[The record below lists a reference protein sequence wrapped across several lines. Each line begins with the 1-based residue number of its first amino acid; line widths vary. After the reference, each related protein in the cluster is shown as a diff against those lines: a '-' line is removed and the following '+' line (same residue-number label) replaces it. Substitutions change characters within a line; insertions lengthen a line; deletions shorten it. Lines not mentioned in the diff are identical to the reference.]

1 MNQTSQEQMI
11 KRRIEMN
18 LDTNTFGIAGG
29 FSSLISVNEQVL
41 PVYYKYLL
49 AKTPASSIPKSPTS
63 YPSEWTAIKK
73 EIIIPCMLSEISGK
87 HDSYALAN
95 NFKEWVNSKKE
106 D

>member
-11 KRRIEMN
+11 NPPTAINHHK
-18 LDTNTFGIAGG
+18 NTIKIPSG
-29 FSSLISVNEQVL
+29 FYSLKSVQDQTL

-49 AKTPASSIPKSPTS
+49 AKTPSSSIPKSPTS
-63 YPSEWTAIKK
+63 YPSEWNAIKK